1 MKSIATILLSAALAA
16 SSYAAGSEIADAAQ
30 NRDIDALHTLLKQRA
45 DVNAAQPDG
54 TTALHWAAHWNDTE
68 AVNLLLRAGAECED
82 REPLRRDAAI
92 GSRGYGKRRHDRSA
106 SQSRS
111 RRQDLDDRRR

>member
-1 MKSIATILLSAALAA
+1 MKSVSTILLGVALAA
-16 SSYAAGSEIADAAQ
+16 SSYAAGSEIADAAE

-54 TTALHWAAHWNDTE
+54 TTALHWAAHWNDIGSGE
-68 AVNLLLRAGAECED
+68 SAASGRRQCED

-111 RRQDLDDRRR
+111 RRQDLDDRRW